1 MMIDLECDQ
10 DSIYTEQKNFV
21 KELIRFASK
30 FNSVVHLVAHPR
42 KVETI
47 RRLTKMDVCG
57 SGDITNLAH
66 YVVSIH
72 RVTDHEKE
80 GVLDKKG
87 NWVMPPVKY
96 DCLIDLFKNR
106 IMGYQDK
113 TIGVHYDIPSK
124 RFYGDSDDIDRQY
137 SWDKTPYDEKNFQFK
152 AVENTDSPF

>member
-1 MMIDLECDQ
+1 
-10 DSIYTEQKNFV
+10 
-21 KELIRFASK
+21 
-30 FNSVVHLVAHPR
+30 
-42 KVETI
+42 
-47 RRLTKMDVCG
+47 MDVCG

-87 NWVMPPVKY
+87 NWVVPPIKY

-106 IMGYQDK
+106 IMGFQDK
-113 TIGVHYDIPSK
+113 TLGVHYDIPSK

-137 SWDKTPYDEKNFQFK
+137 SWDKTPYDEKNFQFTQT
-152 AVENTDSPF
+152 ENADSPF